1 MSPFPEKKYLSLED
15 FTKSYAEL
23 LAESVLAIDFNIL
36 EKIVSLITDSANGA
50 STIYTCGNGGSSSI
64 AEHLVCDFVKGI
76 STNTD
81 LQPRVFSLL
90 STPILTATANDISY
104 DEVFSFQIEKYG
116 KENDLLVCVSSSGNS
131 ENILRVIRKAKSM
144 GISTISF
151 VGFDGGKVKEESDL
165 SVHVKVD
172 NYGLAEDA
180 HHMLMHILAQFIRL
194 KSIQNSED
202 ISNIKF

>member
-1 MSPFPEKKYLSLED
+1 MPPFPEKKDLSLED
-15 FTKSYAEL
+15 FTKSYTKL

-36 EKIVSLITDSANGA
+36 ENIVSLITGSVNRA

-116 KENDLLVCVSSSGNS
+116 KENDLLISVSSSGNS

-144 GISTISF
+144 GIPTISF

-172 NYGLAEDA
+172 NYGLAEDS